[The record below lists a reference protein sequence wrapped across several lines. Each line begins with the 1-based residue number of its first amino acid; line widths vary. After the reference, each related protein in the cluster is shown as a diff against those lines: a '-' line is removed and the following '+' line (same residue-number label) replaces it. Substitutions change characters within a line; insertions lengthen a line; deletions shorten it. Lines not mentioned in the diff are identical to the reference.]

1 MVGFPKVKRGR
12 SAMTRIIL
20 ASALMVLPTFSLA
33 QSSCA
38 EKHAAESCIEG
49 TQWNSATKTC
59 EQVVSS

>member
-1 MVGFPKVKRGR
+1 
-12 SAMTRIIL
+12 MTRFIL